1 MNWIKIEDLRK
12 PNEQEQVTVWLGN
25 TFTVADYHDGE
36 FHWGTCRLGGV
47 THWARPKEPRE

>member
-1 MNWIKIEDLRK
+1 VNWIKIEDLRK
-12 PNEQEQVTVWLGN
+12 PNEQEQVMVWLGN